1 MRISDLQHQFIKN
14 YWRNHFPNA
23 KVYLFGSRSNDALRG
38 GDIDLLV
45 LDKERIKLTQKIGF
59 LSAFMQQFG
68 EQKIDLVTFTFDEEV
83 PFKNIALSTSIPL

>member
-1 MRISDLQHQFIKN
+1 MRISDSQHQFIKG
-14 YWRNHFPNA
+14 YWQSKFPNA
-23 KVYLFGSRSNDALRG
+23 EVYLFGSRTSDALRG

-45 LDKERIKLTQKIGF
+45 LDKERIKLSEKIGF

-83 PFKNIALSTSIPL
+83 PFKNIALSSSIPL